1 MAVLHRVDNQITDSN
16 FLLASM
22 GDEAANAF
30 VNLSAMAQKMAQKML
45 VTDHQVNANEIPAI
59 LDHLKAYPEVN

>member
-1 MAVLHRVDNQITDSN
+1 
-16 FLLASM
+16 M